1 MLHPEHTD
9 QCRCMFRLFEVAGE
23 LQVRPDAR
31 RSAEQTTTPTPA
43 PKATPLT
50 GFFMQASSPPTVIVS
65 DLFADVLPAGYDGD
79 VLLLGGDTGPREI
92 ALSEADFEEV
102 ADLLVPR
109 DADASRMGRE
119 GPRWPTEVPSWR
131 LSTGTVFRP

>member
-23 LQVRPDAR
+23 LQIRQDVQRDPD
-31 RSAEQTTTPTPA
+31 QTATPTPA
-43 PKATPLT
+43 PKAMPLT

-65 DLFADVLPAGYDGD
+65 ELLADVLPGYEGD

-92 ALSEADFEEV
+92 ALTEADFEEV
-102 ADLLVPR
+102 ADILVPR
-109 DADASRMGRE
+109 DADASRTGRE